1 MLTHLNC
8 NKKGALTRRGWVVL
22 KVHVCVRVW
31 AKQFML
37 VVQNVKHVNQK
48 SFACRSLRTIGRMN
62 WLCCASLR
70 AFRTLRACRLLK
82 CICTSCNDYATSC
95 GSSTSTSIA
104 WQFWCDASLA
114 ALMAATRFASKF
126 RLNFWFDIGKL
137 FHELRHTLSFD
148 ISSMNSR
155 RKLSFDFAETLYY
168 NMHISS
174 PFPNCFYF
182 AYALPCGFIISTPF
196 TLSLSLCFSLTVFYC
211 YTQPLQI
218 LTFLCMTE
226 HIKKIFASSVS
237 VQKSTNTI
245 CLCLRRANTPNM
257 SAYLWWLMDYP
268 SLSLPLP
275 YIQYCQRTCR
285 R

>member
-8 NKKGALTRRGWVVL
+8 NKKGALTGRGWVVL
-22 KVHVCVRVW
+22 EVHVCVRVW

-48 SFACRSLRTIGRMN
+48 SFACRSLRTMGRMN

-126 RLNFWFDIGKL
+126 RLNFWFDIGNIVSRIAT
-137 FHELRHTLSFD
+137 HTQLRYQFD
-148 ISSMNSR
+148 
-155 RKLSFDFAETLYY
+155 E
-168 NMHISS
+168 
-174 PFPNCFYF
+174 FPQE
-182 AYALPCGFIISTPF
+182 II
-196 TLSLSLCFSLTVFYC
+196 LW
-211 YTQPLQI
+211 
-218 LTFLCMTE
+218 
-226 HIKKIFASSVS
+226 
-237 VQKSTNTI
+237 
-245 CLCLRRANTPNM
+245 LRRNFI
-257 SAYLWWLMDYP
+257 L
-268 SLSLPLP
+268 
-275 YIQYCQRTCR
+275 
-285 R
+285 